1 MVNSIAKYTVDLDI
15 NDINHKKVK
24 PKTTRTKYVARANS
38 PSSSMANGK
47 NTPYANKLITVNQV
61 AINIGILTI
70 NKKISFIIFSFVGFL
85 DNLSHLH

>member
-47 NTPYANKLITVNQV
+47 
-61 AINIGILTI
+61 LTI
-70 NKKISFIIFSFVGFL
+70 NKKKYLLLFSVL
-85 DNLSHLH
+85 WVS